1 MVITALELRDPELS
15 STEDVPLRGD
25 TQPVCPE
32 QGFGPASD
40 STQGAKHP
48 AQVCGRTGDVYIS
61 AAERISQIRARISRT
76 DDESFCFA
84 FAEATLLNLTHQF
97 LPGLTP
103 V

>member
-1 MVITALELRDPELS
+1 MVITALEPRDPELS
-15 STEDVPLRGD
+15 LTEDVPLRGD

-48 AQVCGRTGDVYIS
+48 AQVCGRTGEVYIS
-61 AAERISQIRARISRT
+61 VAEQISQICARISRT
-76 DDESFCFA
+76 DNESFRFA

-97 LPGLTP
+97 CLG
-103 V
+103 